1 MNQDF
6 GPLPTVATQ
15 PEQKNGVKPK
25 REVLDKPRA
34 RKAAAQALA
43 LAMQGR
49 YRRLLEATGEDEI
62 VVATADL
69 AQVMYENV
77 EFTIWAL
84 KTVAGMNPP
93 PPEVLKPIS
102 KSHVPPPANDDPRF
116 AKPPVLEIEEPVKM
130 TCTCPPMD
138 KELIGAN
145 RHMTSCPLY
154 QP

>member
-1 MNQDF
+1 MKAANGMN
-6 GPLPTVATQ
+6 GTV
-15 PEQKNGVKPK
+15 PK

-43 LAMQGR
+43 LAMQSR
-49 YRRLLEATGEDEI
+49 YRRLLAATGEDEI
-62 VVATADL
+62 VMATGDL

-102 KSHVPPPANDDPRF
+102 KHAIPAPPANDPRF
-116 AKPPVLEIEEPVKM
+116 AKPPVLELQDEPVKM
-130 TCTCPPMD
+130 ECTCPPL
-138 KELIGAN
+138 EPGIIGRD
-145 RHMTSCPLY
+145 RHMTSCPLF